1 MNQFLTIY
9 KLFFHSL
16 NIILISFYLFPG
28 SILGWFLYDDL
39 NKQPRI
45 TSDFKIEFIRISSN
59 HFYVFFIF
67 SLLGVLSYL
76 KDKKFNLLAIYL
88 LTISIILELFHIL
101 IPERSFQFEDLFG
114 NILGVVTVLI
124 IYIIWKKYYEFI

>member
-9 KLFFHSL
+9 KLFFHFL

-45 TSDFKIEFIRISSN
+45 TSDFKIDFIRISSN
-59 HFYVFFIF
+59 HFYVFFIL

-88 LTISIILELFHIL
+88 LTISIILEL
-101 IPERSFQFEDLFG
+101 
-114 NILGVVTVLI
+114 
-124 IYIIWKKYYEFI
+124 

>member
-45 TSDFKIEFIRISSN
+45 TSDFKIDFIRISSN
-59 HFYVFFIF
+59 HFYVFFIL

-76 KDKKFNLLAIYL
+76 KDKKFNLLVIYL

-101 IPERSFQFEDLFG
+101 IPERSFQFEDLFC

-124 IYIIWKKYYEFI
+124 IYKIWKKYYEFI

>member
-124 IYIIWKKYYEFI
+124 IYKIWKKYYEFI

>member
-9 KLFFHSL
+9 KLFFHFL

>member
-124 IYIIWKKYYEFI
+124 IYKIWRKIL

>member
-45 TSDFKIEFIRISSN
+45 TSDFKIDFIRISSN
-59 HFYVFFIF
+59 HFYVFFIL

-124 IYIIWKKYYEFI
+124 IYKIWKKYYEFI

>member
-45 TSDFKIEFIRISSN
+45 TSDFKIDFIRISSN
-59 HFYVFFIF
+59 HFYVFFIL

-76 KDKKFNLLAIYL
+76 KDKKFNLLVIYL

-124 IYIIWKKYYEFI
+124 IYKIWKKYYEFI

>member
-9 KLFFHSL
+9 KLFFHFL

-45 TSDFKIEFIRISSN
+45 TSDFKIDFIRISSN
-59 HFYVFFIF
+59 HFYVFFIL